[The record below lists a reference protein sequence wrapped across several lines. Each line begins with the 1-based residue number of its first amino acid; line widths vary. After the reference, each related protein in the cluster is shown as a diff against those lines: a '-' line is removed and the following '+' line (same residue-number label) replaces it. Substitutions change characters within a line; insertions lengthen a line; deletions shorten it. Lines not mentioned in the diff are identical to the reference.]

1 MSGCEGCAGGEMVTV
16 VDVYTRGADGNI
28 EHYQLIP
35 REAARSC
42 AGCAAVYDCPS
53 ECDCGRCREGGY
65 GD

>member
-1 MSGCEGCAGGEMVTV
+1 MEREGCAGGEMVTV
-16 VDVYTRGADGNI
+16 VDVYTRRADGNI
-28 EHYQLIP
+28 EHYQMIP